1 MWQATFCNNWQKVLQ
16 PFIAFTA
23 FVLYSSLEQLG
34 QKNGDSSGDLPTGA
48 SEEQN
53 NKYMV
58 FPGQIQQVLAL
69 QSFEG

>member
-1 MWQATFCNNWQKVLQ
+1 MQ
-16 PFIAFTA
+16 PYIAFAA

-34 QKNGDSSGDLPTGA
+34 QKNEDSCSGDIPTGA

-53 NKYMV
+53 NKYMF
-58 FPGQIQQVLAL
+58 FPGQIQQLLAL